1 MSRSRAL
8 TLLAIIVAGTAAI
21 HAEAATLSLVGS
33 SIKVCQLVG
42 ETDWASKQP
51 TAARTLSN
59 FGLDAVDLGFPVDSG
74 TGPLYFL
81 FGDAL
86 PNGHPPG
93 IPPTVPP
100 DDALGWTFRTA
111 LPDSKNCLDL
121 KLATSAPRI
130 FAHPTVHP
138 PVQQG
143 TFNVPSG
150 GVYFD
155 GKLYAF
161 FWTAHCMFPG
171 TLTPNPTAPLRLP
184 RPGALCLQIPVNN
197 SVGRSVVAVAT
208 AANPA
213 SFGLITSPGPW
224 RLPQLPQM
232 PSGFVYVTAANPPE
246 QNSAVEAWPSGIPVF
261 GVARYRASIPYLAI
275 APRQTFG
282 NPNTWSFFAGNAG
295 SSDHSTENP
304 VWVTRQQWES
314 GHNAAGEWM
323 PPVGAEIY
331 QAEPAG
337 ERCVGEHSVTW
348 NAPLH
353 AWLLLYNCAPWT
365 VEARFAPEPW
375 GPWSPPVVLLSA
387 AHDPGIECT
396 LIQSA
401 AGCAGLRNYWKLPN
415 GKPWPGIFYAPFVLN
430 RFTRDATAAGAGQS
444 RRTTIYWLLSTWN
457 PYVVVVMQSTLELRE

>member
-1 MSRSRAL
+1 MGVSRAF
-8 TLLAIIVAGTAAI
+8 TLLAIIVVETAAI
-21 HAEAATLSLVGS
+21 NAEAATLSLVGS
-33 SIKVCQLVG
+33 SIKVCQLIG
-42 ETDWASKQP
+42 ETDWANKQP
-51 TAARTLSN
+51 TAARTVSN

-74 TGPLYFL
+74 TGPLYLL

-111 LPDSKNCLDL
+111 PPDSKNCLDL
-121 KLATSAPRI
+121 TLATSAPRV
-130 FAHPTVHP
+130 FAHPTVQP

-155 GKLYAF
+155 GKFYAF

-184 RPGALCLQIPVNN
+184 RPSALCGQLPVNN
-197 SVGRSVVAVAT
+197 SVGRSVLAVAS

-213 SFGLITSPGPW
+213 SFRLITSPGPW
-224 RLPQLPQM
+224 RLPQLAQM

-246 QNSAVEAWPSGIPVF
+246 QQDSAVQARPSGIAVF
-261 GVARYRASIPYLAI
+261 GVARYRASIPYVAI
-275 APRQTFG
+275 APRQTFD
-282 NPNTWSFFAGNAG
+282 NPDTWSFFAGSAG
-295 SSDHSTENP
+295 SSDHPSGNP

-314 GHNAAGEWM
+314 RHNAAGEWM

-353 AWLLLYNCAPWT
+353 AWLLLYNCAPRT
-365 VEARFAPEPW
+365 VEARLAPEPW
-375 GPWSPPVVLLSA
+375 GPWSPPVVCSA
-387 AHDPGIECT
+387 PRTIPVS
-396 LIQSA
+396 SA
-401 AGCAGLRNYWKLPN
+401 RSSRARTVVRVCAITGSCQM
-415 GKPWPGIFYAPFVLN
+415 A
-430 RFTRDATAAGAGQS
+430 S
-444 RRTTIYWLLSTWN
+444 RGRAYS
-457 PYVVVVMQSTLELRE
+457 MHHSC